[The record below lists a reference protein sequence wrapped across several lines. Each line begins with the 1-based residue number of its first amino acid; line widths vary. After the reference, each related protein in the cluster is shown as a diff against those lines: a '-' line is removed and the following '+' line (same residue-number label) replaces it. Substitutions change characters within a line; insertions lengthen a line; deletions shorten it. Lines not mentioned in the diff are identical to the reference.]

1 MMRVGSSI
9 VLVSAVAL
17 VLAGCGTGG
26 GASQGA
32 QKFNETAIEKISE
45 DRFSVTVTADNV
57 DGYQLSRCVA
67 AAYAESLRDA
77 QGKRLFDVI
86 ERQGGKLTDT
96 FRLVEGVRRQTTTGS
111 QVFRLVNE
119 GTHDGR
125 DVISVDLQL
134 AECEKSGLPVGVE

>member
-1 MMRVGSSI
+1 MRLLPSI
-9 VLVSAVAL
+9 CAIASAAL
-17 VLAGCGTGG
+17 VLTACGTGG

-67 AAYAESLRDA
+67 AAYAESLRDR
-77 QGKRLFDVI
+77 QGNRLFNII

-111 QVFRLVNE
+111 QIFRLVNE

-134 AECEKSGLPVGVE
+134 AECEQSGLPVGVE